1 MRAMEMRK
9 TALSEVAWHEG
20 DDLPLEPGQ
29 ARLALSRFALTANN
43 VTYAVFG
50 ERMAY
55 WNFFPAT
62 TSDLGRVPVWGFGDV
77 VESRCEG
84 VSVGQRVYGYFP
96 MADTL
101 VVEPGRISARGFT
114 DMAPT
119 RQPMSALYN
128 GYETVAPADADTE
141 ARIALLRP
149 LFLTGWLID
158 RWLADHDFF
167 GARRVVASAA
177 SSKTA
182 LALASGLSQRP
193 DIEAVGLTSARS
205 RGFVEATGL
214 WDRAVTYGDEAGL
227 GDGVPTI
234 YVDFAGS
241 QTHTRAVH
249 VACGEALVR
258 SVAVGGADW
267 AAERTAEPIPGPQPA
282 LFFAPAVAAEMV
294 ASMGGAAFATE
305 TATALGAAITASHR
319 WLEVRH
325 LKGLGEAAACWT
337 RLLDNDVGPHEG
349 LVVTVRDAGA

>member
-1 MRAMEMRK
+1 MRAMEMHRA
-9 TALSEVAWHEG
+9 TLSDVRWHEEA
-20 DDLPLEPGQ
+20 DSALQDGQ

-50 ERMAY
+50 DRMAY
-55 WNFFPAT
+55 WNFFPAST
-62 TSDLGRVPVWGFGDV
+62 PELGRVPVWGFGDV
-77 VESRCEG
+77 IESRCEG
-84 VSVGQRVYGYFP
+84 ITVGQRVYGFFP
-96 MADTL
+96 VADTL
-101 VVEPGRISARGFT
+101 VVEPGKVSARGFT
-114 DMAPT
+114 DMSAT

-128 GYETVAPADADTE
+128 GYETASPTDADTE
-141 ARIALLRP
+141 ARICLLRP

-158 RWLADHDFF
+158 RWLGDHDFF

-182 LALASGLSQRP
+182 LALASGLAQRS

-214 WDRAVTYGDEAGL
+214 YNRAVTYGEEASL

-249 VACGEALVR
+249 TACGEALLR

-267 AAERTAEPIPGPQPA
+267 AAERTAEAIPGPQPA

-294 ASMGGAAFATE
+294 GTMGGAAFATQ
-305 TATALGAAITASHR
+305 TAAALQDAIQNSHR
-319 WLEVRH
+319 WLEVH
-325 LKGLGEAAACWT
+325 DLAGLDQAGASWG
-337 RLLDNDVGPHEG
+337 RLLDNDVGPEVG
-349 LVVTVRDAGA
+349 LVVTLGTRAG